1 MTNPISTELLRT
13 AILRQLAAAHPAS
26 LTPDTLSLGL
36 HTLGFFPSD
45 ALPSE
50 LTYLVERGFV
60 TEVFKTLTPSLTRY
74 RITPLGIDTLAK
86 ENLL

>member
-1 MTNPISTELLRT
+1 MNSPISTELLRT

-26 LTPDTLSLGL
+26 LTPDTLTLGL

-50 LTYLVERGFV
+50 LSYLTDRGFI

-74 RITPLGIDTLAK
+74 RITPLGMDTLAK
-86 ENLL
+86 ENLI